1 MKLEIGY
8 KENRLKVEAESVVQ
22 AIIKLL
28 DSNYG
33 AENTMEFEIKKI
45 NDNCNS

>member
-22 AIIKLL
+22 AIIKVL
-28 DSNYG
+28 DSYYG
-33 AENTMEFEIKKI
+33 IENNIEFEVRMIKDK
-45 NDNCNS
+45 